1 MPSASLKSLSVGIAG
16 PIIFYNSAI
25 MELLGGIFSSLA
37 ALFSSFGVSSA
48 VLAASTYVGP
58 SY

>member
-1 MPSASLKSLSVGIAG
+1 
-16 PIIFYNSAI
+16 